1 LTTQLQNEEEEEE
14 EQELRGLM
22 IKCTRVFLLYRRRVG
37 LEVLPCF
44 EVPVLEVLEG
54 TIGRVIGT
62 EKQREGP
69 RTLPFSGVRT
79 CPNFQRKCTST
90 HREDFLPFHKILDDH
105 SLAEFLHLTM
115 VI

>member
-1 LTTQLQNEEEEEE
+1 
-14 EQELRGLM
+14 M

-79 CPNFQRKCTST
+79 LQKLEQVFTFWVSCLRV
-90 HREDFLPFHKILDDH
+90 DDLLILSCCRDGLKEFDH
-105 SLAEFLHLTM
+105 FEL
-115 VI
+115 